1 MHNSE
6 SAHDLLQHLP
16 VKTVIKYVCVCVRV
30 CVYIYTHMYTCVYVR
45 MCCNTV
51 EAQSAEP
58 KLLGFRSYHRP

>member
-1 MHNSE
+1 
-6 SAHDLLQHLP
+6 
-16 VKTVIKYVCVCVRV
+16 
-30 CVYIYTHMYTCVYVR
+30 MYTCVYVR